1 MKLREHISIAKRA
14 VKMVFSQSKAFAVCT
29 MLNAFLAAIMPY
41 VPIWFSAELIDALF
55 AKAPVETLIFYVM
68 LTVGTVFLLQLL
80 KTYVSHQKDISS
92 SVIYRMED
100 WQYAEKAMK
109 MAYESIES
117 RDVQLLRNRIRME
130 TQTGYNRFY
139 LHMCMEY
146 AVRYTTEI
154 VCSLALTVSFFTN
167 QTIPLY
173 MKLGLLALLT
183 LTIVCNIVLTAKQK
197 KEDGNFFEDNVVMM
211 NTVGEKYS
219 QYIGDYSAGMDIRL
233 YQMTEDI
240 VESQSRLNREHTKKS
255 LLLYK
260 KMTALSIPQ
269 VFLNH
274 ALQYMTY
281 LVLIVGAIAGGISV
295 GSIAK
300 YVSCIMMLLTS
311 VSKLVTMFQIS
322 IVNHGY
328 LKRYFSYFDIPNK
341 MYQGSLT
348 VEKRDDNEYYVEFR
362 DVSFKYP
369 NSDVWALRHVNLK
382 FKIGEKLAVVGMN
395 GSGKTTF
402 IKLLCRLY
410 DPTEGEILLNGV
422 NIKKYDYDE
431 YMSVFS
437 VVFQDYRLFA
447 FTLGQNVAA
456 NTDYDEERVK
466 HCLHQAGFKER
477 LETLPNGTETYLFKN
492 YDKNGI
498 EFSGGE
504 TQKIALARALYK
516 DAPFIILD
524 EPTAALDPVSEYEVY
539 SNFNRIS
546 GEKTA
551 IYISH
556 RLASCRF
563 CDKIAV
569 FDHGEIIQSGSH
581 DTLVDDKKGKYYELW
596 RAQAQYYTEQTV

>member
-1 MKLREHISIAKRA
+1 MKLREHLSITKRA
-14 VKMVFSQSKAFAVCT
+14 VKMVFGQSKAFAVCT
-29 MLNAFLAAIMPY
+29 ILNSFLAAIMPY
-41 VPIWFSAELIDALF
+41 VPIWFSAKLIDALF
-55 AKAPVETLIFYVM
+55 LKAPVETLILYVV

-80 KTYVSHQKDISS
+80 KTYVSHQKNISS
-92 SVIYRMED
+92 SVMYRMED
-100 WQYAEKAMK
+100 WQYAEKAME

-117 RDVQLLRNRIRME
+117 RDVQLLKNRIRME

-154 VCSLALTVSFFTN
+154 FCSLALTFSFFTN

-173 MKLGLLALLT
+173 MKLGLLALLV

-197 KEDGNFFEDNVVMM
+197 KEEGIFYEQNVMM
-211 NTVGEKYS
+211 NTISEKYS
-219 QYIGDYSAGMDIRL
+219 QYIKDYSAGMDIRL
-233 YQMTEDI
+233 YQMTEDV
-240 VESQSRLNREHTKKS
+240 VESQVGLNREYTKKS
-255 LLLYK
+255 LSLYK
-260 KMTALSIPQ
+260 KLTVLSMPQ

-274 ALQYMTY
+274 ALQYTTY

-300 YVSCIMMLLTS
+300 YVSCIMMMLTS
-311 VSKLVTMFQIS
+311 VSRLVIMAQIS
-322 IVNHGY
+322 IVNNGY
-328 LKRYFSYFDIPNK
+328 LKRYFSYFDIPNN

-382 FKIGEKLAVVGMN
+382 FKVGEKLAVVGMN

-431 YMSVFS
+431 YMSIFS
-437 VVFQDYRLFA
+437 VVFQDFRLFA
-447 FTLGQNVAA
+447 FSLGQNVAA
-456 NTDYDEERVK
+456 GTSYDSARVK
-466 HCLHQAGFKER
+466 RCLEQAGFGER
-477 LETLPNGTETYLFKN
+477 LTAMPKGIETCLYKN
-492 YDKNGI
+492 YEKDGI
-498 EFSGGE
+498 EISGGE
-504 TQKIALARALYK
+504 AQKIALARALYK

-546 GEKTA
+546 GEKTT

-569 FDHGEIIQSGSH
+569 FDHGEIIQRGSH
-581 DTLVDDKKGKYYELW
+581 DELVADENGKYHELW
-596 RAQAQYYTEQTV
+596 HAQAQYYTEKTA

>member
-14 VKMVFSQSKAFAVCT
+14 VKMVFSQSKTFAFCT
-29 MLNAFLAAIMPY
+29 ILDSFLTAITPY
-41 VPIWFSAELIDALF
+41 VPVWFSAKLIDALF
-55 AKAPVETLIFYVM
+55 AKAPTETLILYVV
-68 LTVGTVFLLQLL
+68 LTIGIVFLLQLL
-80 KTYVSHQKDISS
+80 KTYVSHLKNISS
-92 SVIYRMED
+92 SVMYRMED
-100 WQYAEKAMK
+100 WQYAEKAMR

-139 LHMCMEY
+139 LHMSMEY

-154 VCSLALTVSFFTN
+154 FCSLALTVSFFTN
-167 QTIPLY
+167 PAIPLY
-173 MKLGLLALLT
+173 MKLGLLALLV
-183 LTIVCNIVLTAKQK
+183 LTIVFTIVLTAKQK
-197 KEDGNFFEDNVVMM
+197 KEDGNFYESNVVMM
-211 NTVGEKYS
+211 NMIGEKYS
-219 QYIGDYSAGMDIRL
+219 QYIADYSAGMDIRL
-233 YQMTEDI
+233 YEMSEDI
-240 VESQSRLNREHTKKS
+240 VESQSSLNREYTKKS
-255 LLLYK
+255 LSLYK
-260 KMTALSIPQ
+260 KMTALSMPQ

-274 ALQYMTY
+274 VLRYATY
-281 LVLIVGAIAGGISV
+281 LVLIVGSIAGSISV

-300 YVSCIMMLLTS
+300 YVSCIMMLLTA
-311 VSKLVTMFQIS
+311 VSKMVIMVQIS
-322 IVNHGY
+322 IVNDGY
-328 LKRYFSYFDIPNK
+328 LKRYFSYFDIPNN

-348 VEKRDDNEYYVEFR
+348 VEKRNDNEYYVEFR

-369 NSDVWALRHVNLK
+369 NSDTWALRHVNLK

-456 NTDYDEERVK
+456 STDYDEERVK
-466 HCLHQAGFKER
+466 KCLCQAGFKER

-569 FDHGEIIQSGSH
+569 FDHGEIVQRGYH
-581 DTLVDDKKGKYYELW
+581 DELVANENGKYYELW
-596 RAQAQYYTEQTV
+596 HAQAQYYKE

>member
-1 MKLREHISIAKRA
+1 MKLKEHIRIYCRGLKQFYSYAPRYFISHSIGD
-14 VKMVFSQSKAFAVCT
+14 
-29 MLNAFLAAIMPY
+29 FLAAVTPY
-41 VPIWFSAELIDALF
+41 VPVYFSAKLIDAL
-55 AKAPVETLIFYVM
+55 AAGESIGILVLYAG
-68 LTVGTVFLLQLL
+68 LTVGLTFLLHLISRYL
-80 KTYVSHQKDISS
+80 SAVDSKTSNDIHRQEQWAYS
-92 SVIYRMED
+92 
-100 WQYAEKAMK
+100 EKAMS
-109 MAYESIES
+109 MAYESIEN
-117 RDVQLLRNRIRME
+117 RDTALLKARIAKE
-130 TQTGYNRFY
+130 SQFGYNMWY
-139 LHMCMEY
+139 LRSCFSQFIFSFTKIT
-146 AVRYTTEI
+146 A
-154 VCSLALTVSFFTN
+154 SLVLSVSFFTLN
-167 QTIPLY
+167 SIPLS
-173 MKLGLLALLT
+173 MKLGLIAVLV
-183 LTIVCNIVLTAKQK
+183 LTIVSNILTTAKVSK
-197 KEDGNFFEDNVVMM
+197 LFNDFYSSDTSVGTNILIEKFDDYVMH
-211 NTVGEKYS
+211 YS
-219 QYIGDYSAGMDIRL
+219 SGKDIRL
-233 YQMTEDI
+233 YGMGDGLAKRIADFHGKWYYEEI
-240 VESQSRLNREHTKKS
+240 KVSNHAALIRIPMKIIES
-255 LLLYK
+255 LLQLTLY
-260 KMTALSIPQ
+260 T
-269 VFLNH
+269 
-274 ALQYMTY
+274 
-281 LVLIVGAIAGGISV
+281 VLIYGALKGEVSV

-300 YVSCIMMLLTS
+300 YVSCVTMLLSAVTILIRS
-311 VSKLVTMFQIS
+311 VQTTLLNNTF
-322 IVNHGY
+322 
-328 LKRYFSYFDIPNK
+328 LERYFSYFDIPNN

-369 NSDVWALRHVNLK
+369 GSDVWALRHVNLK
-382 FKIGEKLAVVGMN
+382 FKVGEKLAVVGMN

-410 DPTEGEILLNGV
+410 DPAEGEILLNGV
-422 NIKKYDYDE
+422 NIKKYNYDE

-456 NTDYDEERVK
+456 STDYDEERVK

-492 YDKNGI
+492 YDKNGV

-569 FDHGEIIQSGSH
+569 FDHGEIIQRGSH
-581 DTLVDDKKGKYYELW
+581 DELVADKNGKYYELW
-596 RAQAQYYTEQTV
+596 HAQAQYYTE

>member
-14 VKMVFSQSKAFAVCT
+14 VKMVFGQSKTFALCT
-29 MLNAFLAAIMPY
+29 ILNSFLAAITPY
-41 VPIWFSAELIDALF
+41 VPIWFSAKLIDALF
-55 AKAPVETLIFYVM
+55 AEAPVETLILYVT
-68 LTVGTVFLLQLL
+68 LTVGIVFLLQLL
-80 KTYVSHQKDISS
+80 KTYVSHQKNISS
-92 SVIYRMED
+92 SVMYRMED
-100 WQYAEKAMK
+100 WQYAEKAMR
-109 MAYESIES
+109 MSYESIES

-146 AVRYTTEI
+146 AVRYITEI
-154 VCSLALTVSFFTN
+154 FCSLALTVSFFMN
-167 QTIPLY
+167 RTIPLY
-173 MKLGLLALLT
+173 MKLGLLALLV
-183 LTIVCNIVLTAKQK
+183 LTVVCNIMLTAKQK
-197 KEDGNFFEDNVVMM
+197 KEEGFFYEQNVMR

-233 YQMTEDI
+233 YQMAEDI
-240 VESQSRLNREHTKKS
+240 VESQSALNREYTEKS
-255 LLLYK
+255 LGLHK
-260 KMTALSIPQ
+260 KLTALTVPQ
-269 VFLNH
+269 IFLSH

-281 LVLIVGAIAGGISV
+281 LVLIVGAIAGSVSV

-311 VSKLVTMFQIS
+311 FAKLVAMFQIS

-328 LKRYFSYFDIPNK
+328 LKRYFSYFDIPNN

-369 NSDVWALRHVNLK
+369 GSDVWALRHVNLK
-382 FKIGEKLAVVGMN
+382 FKVGEKLAVVGMN

-410 DPTEGEILLNGV
+410 DPAEGEILLNGV
-422 NIKKYDYDE
+422 NIKKYNYDE

-456 NTDYDEERVK
+456 STDYDEERVK

-492 YDKNGI
+492 YDKNGV

-569 FDHGEIIQSGSH
+569 FDHGEIIQRGSH
-581 DTLVDDKKGKYYELW
+581 DELVADKNGKYYELW
-596 RAQAQYYTEQTV
+596 HAQAQYYTE

>member
-14 VKMVFSQSKAFAVCT
+14 VKMVFGQSKTFALCT
-29 MLNAFLAAIMPY
+29 ILNSFLAAITPY
-41 VPIWFSAELIDALF
+41 VPIWFSAKLIDALF
-55 AKAPVETLIFYVM
+55 AEAPVETLILYVT
-68 LTVGTVFLLQLL
+68 LTVGIVFLLQLL
-80 KTYVSHQKDISS
+80 KTYVSHQKNISS
-92 SVIYRMED
+92 SVMYRMED
-100 WQYAEKAMK
+100 WQYAEKAMR
-109 MAYESIES
+109 MSYESIES

-146 AVRYTTEI
+146 AVRYITEI
-154 VCSLALTVSFFTN
+154 FCSLALTVSFFMN
-167 QTIPLY
+167 RTIPLY
-173 MKLGLLALLT
+173 MKLGLLALLV
-183 LTIVCNIVLTAKQK
+183 LTVVCNIMLTAKQK
-197 KEDGNFFEDNVVMM
+197 KEEGFFYEQNVMR

-233 YQMTEDI
+233 YQMAEDI
-240 VESQSRLNREHTKKS
+240 VESQSALNREYTEKS
-255 LLLYK
+255 LGLHK
-260 KMTALSIPQ
+260 KLTALTVPQ
-269 VFLNH
+269 IFLSH

-281 LVLIVGAIAGGISV
+281 LVLIVGAIAGSVSV

-311 VSKLVTMFQIS
+311 LAKLVAMFQIS

-328 LKRYFSYFDIPNK
+328 LKRYFSYFDIPNN

-369 NSDVWALRHVNLK
+369 GSDVWALRHVNLK
-382 FKIGEKLAVVGMN
+382 FKVGEKLAVVGMN

-410 DPTEGEILLNGV
+410 DPAEGEILLNGV
-422 NIKKYDYDE
+422 NIKKYNYDE

-456 NTDYDEERVK
+456 STDYDEERVK

-492 YDKNGI
+492 YDKNGV

-569 FDHGEIIQSGSH
+569 FDHGEIIQRGSH
-581 DTLVDDKKGKYYELW
+581 DELVADKNGKYYELW
-596 RAQAQYYTEQTV
+596 HAQAQYYTE